1 MRYDWGDI
9 HSYSYSSFT
18 TCDSPVTFSPTPR
31 KYQLSNSVPPWQSFQ
46 TASTLLIK
54 WIVVISSGAFPP
66 LNLEFLQGKNRSH
79 SPLKFQKFKQCF
91 GYSRHLSTGQGWIRA
106 RGKTDQVV
114 KSQEAWISCFS
125 LALNFF
131 NWRMRLLTAA
141 ASEESVFGLKCLPE
155 LWILLLF
162 GVSISPPLS
171 SQTAAHS
178 LTPVYL
184 SACLTPGG
192 RWRGV
197 GRVLI
202 CSICKFLW
210 CKYSY
215 HGWFQGATWC
225 HCMWRYEEILTT
237 ASDSSTTNWNVL

>member
-1 MRYDWGDI
+1 M
-9 HSYSYSSFT
+9 
-18 TCDSPVTFSPTPR
+18 
-31 KYQLSNSVPPWQSFQ
+31 
-46 TASTLLIK
+46 
-54 WIVVISSGAFPP
+54 
-66 LNLEFLQGKNRSH
+66 E
-79 SPLKFQKFKQCF
+79 
-91 GYSRHLSTGQGWIRA
+91 
-106 RGKTDQVV
+106 
-114 KSQEAWISCFS
+114 ES

-178 LTPVYL
+178 LTPVHL

-192 RWRGV
+192 RGRGV

-215 HGWFQGATWC
+215 HGWFQGGNMMPLHVEVWRNPNNCFWQLYHKLECTIYFSCTKLFIMLSYCLRKNC
-225 HCMWRYEEILTT
+225 H
-237 ASDSSTTNWNVL
+237 SP